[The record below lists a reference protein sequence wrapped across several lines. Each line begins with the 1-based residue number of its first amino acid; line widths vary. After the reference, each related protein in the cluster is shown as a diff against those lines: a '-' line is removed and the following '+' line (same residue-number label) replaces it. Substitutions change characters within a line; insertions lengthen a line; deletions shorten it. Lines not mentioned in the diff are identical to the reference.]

1 MQATSTVLIID
12 DEPIARAGLEALLAG
27 EGYRLEFATNGMEGL
42 AMAAGLVPDVI
53 LLDIMMPD
61 MDGYE
66 VCKQLRNTPKLR
78 SIPII
83 IVSALSDKESLV
95 RGLDAGADEFLS
107 KPVMGLELR
116 ARVRSMLRIR
126 KQHKELQR
134 LLQWREQFVNML
146 VHDMRTPL
154 QVIMSYADLLL
165 SEAPL
170 EIEHREWAELINAN
184 ADRLSRLL
192 TEMLIM
198 AKMEKGQFALNQ
210 ATVNLSQLLRNAYQ
224 HHRGVA
230 GERTIRLRLEAPEQP
245 VYGWLDANLLVRVL
259 DNLLS
264 NALKFSPPESEVTLR
279 LLPPTAV
286 EDKRL
291 HIQIIDQGPGIPAED
306 RERIFNPFEI
316 VALRQK
322 GLPQIGLG
330 LPFCK
335 LAVEAHKGR
344 LWVEPNQPTGSIFVI
359 ELEAQTE

>member
-27 EGYRLEFATNGMEGL
+27 EGYRLEFATNGQEGL

-66 VCKQLRNTPKLR
+66 VCRQLRDTPRLR

-83 IVSALSDKESLV
+83 IISALSDKESLV

-107 KPVMGLELR
+107 KPVTGLELR

-126 KQHKELQR
+126 RQHKELQR

-170 EIEHREWAELINAN
+170 TTEHREWAELIDTN
-184 ADRLSRLL
+184 ADRLNRLL

-210 ATVNLSQLLRNAYQ
+210 TTVELSQLLRSAYQ

-230 GERTIRLRLEAPEQP
+230 GERTIHLQLEVPNQP
-245 VYGWLDANLLVRVL
+245 VYGWVDANLFVRVL

-264 NALKFSPPESEVTLR
+264 NALKFSSPDSEVTLR
-279 LLPPTAV
+279 LLLPVA
-286 EDKRL
+286 EDKHL
-291 HIQIIDQGPGIPAED
+291 YIQILDQGPGIPEED

-344 LWVEPNQPTGSIFVI
+344 LWVESNQPTGSIFVI
-359 ELEAQTE
+359 ELGAHAG

>member
-27 EGYRLEFATNGMEGL
+27 EGYRLEFATNGQEGL
-42 AMAAGLVPDVI
+42 AMAAELVPDVI

-66 VCKQLRNTPKLR
+66 VCRRLRDTPRLR

-83 IVSALSDKESLV
+83 IISALSDKESLV
-95 RGLDAGADEFLS
+95 RGLDAGGDEFLS
-107 KPVMGLELR
+107 KPVTGLELR

-126 KQHKELQR
+126 RQHKELQR
-134 LLQWREQFVNML
+134 LLRWREQFVNML

-165 SEAPL
+165 SDAPL
-170 EIEHREWAELINAN
+170 ETEHREWAELINTN
-184 ADRLSRLL
+184 AERLNRLL

-198 AKMEKGQFALNQ
+198 AKMERGQFALNQ
-210 ATVNLSQLLRNAYQ
+210 NTVELSQLLRNAYQ

-230 GERTIRLRLEAPEQP
+230 GERTIRLQLEVPEQP
-245 VYGWLDANLLVRVL
+245 VYGWVDANLFVRVL

-264 NALKFSPPESEVTLR
+264 NALKFSPPDSEVTLR
-279 LLPPTAV
+279 LLPVTAQSQC
-286 EDKRL
+286 L
-291 HIQIIDQGPGIPAED
+291 HIQIADQGPGIPEED

-344 LWVEPNQPTGSIFVI
+344 LWVEPNQPRGSIFVI
-359 ELEAQTE
+359 ELEAHAG